1 MLKGNN
7 EECMVLGRE
16 AWLWSQAGQVQ
27 SLSFR
32 LELWEKHY
40 LLQSSLCSS
49 VQWGGYSPYSVV
61 LQCDYHTSGANRRLL
76 YSTPSGLESRR
87 SSFND
92 VPHSVT
98 QRLAAWTLKTRGIKR
113 RSCLI
118 RIFRGSRGFEGSSVK

>member
-49 VQWGGYSPYSVV
+49 VQWEGYSPYSVV
-61 LQCDYHTSGANRRLL
+61 LRCDYHASGAKTIFHSLWL
-76 YSTPSGLESRR
+76 GEKESL
-87 SSFND
+87 ND

-98 QRLAAWTLKTRGIKR
+98 QRLAAWTLKTHGIKR

-118 RIFRGSRGFEGSSVK
+118 RIFRGSRGFEGSLVK